1 MGDVVRGIKGVAAY
15 LNIPQ
20 WRAAD
25 MLAVGRIPA
34 AKVGGRYVVSKK
46 HLDAV
51 KERDRE
57 NLAQDGRDP
66 AHSATMDRR
75 GPLS

>member
-1 MGDVVRGIKGVAAY
+1 
-15 LNIPQ
+15 
-20 WRAAD
+20 